1 VSVSVCARARAS
13 SLPVLLLLPLLLP
26 LPLAAADRVCASTT
40 WAAVALTLLQVGR
53 SGCVI
58 DPLLYNHWHFTSYFV
73 DNVGRAKCG
82 PVLRVEEGD
91 EVLALR
97 VGGGVWML

>member
-1 VSVSVCARARAS
+1 MCLNNS
-13 SLPVLLLLPLLLP
+13 
-26 LPLAAADRVCASTT
+26 AAA
-40 WAAVALTLLQVGR
+40 ALTLLQVGR

-97 VGGGVWML
+97 VGGVGCCNARACRFKAT